1 MDIQENKI
9 VLFMDH
15 NTLFK
20 VDCMNLVENYLKSWE
35 KSPVSSGFMLAVSGL
50 SEIKIL
56 QVELSSVNSSMFPS
70 ATLLKTQM
78 EVSST
83 MKPKLKSKEES
94 RFGRKWG

>member
-35 KSPVSSGFMLAVSGL
+35 KSPVSSGFMLAVS
-50 SEIKIL
+50 E
-56 QVELSSVNSSMFPS
+56 
-70 ATLLKTQM
+70 
-78 EVSST
+78 
-83 MKPKLKSKEES
+83 
-94 RFGRKWG
+94 